1 MTEEQRKALEEKIK
15 NMSPEQLAELQKQ
28 QCIFCQIIAGK
39 IPSKKLHE
47 DDTSLGI
54 LDINPAA
61 KGHILLMPKQHYA
74 IMPQMPDAIITH
86 LFTEAQKLSQLQLRA
101 LKATGTNLFVANG
114 PEAGQRAQHFLL
126 HIIPRREGDN
136 LLAVEE
142 KMLDKSY
149 QKSIHASVQPRL
161 YELLG
166 VKLEKATQS
175 IPSPEHS
182 SPNAGEEEQPSAES
196 QPPTSPKSE
205 PKTPSPQPAA
215 KRPSKEDVSLDD
227 IANLFK

>member
-1 MTEEQRKALEEKIK
+1 MAEMTDEQRKALEEKIK

-47 DDTSLGI
+47 DDKSLAI

-74 IMPQMPDAIITH
+74 IMPQMPDDIITH
-86 LFTEAQKLSQLQLRA
+86 LFTTAQTLSQLQLRA

-114 PEAGQRAQHFLL
+114 TEAGQRAQHFLL
-126 HIIPRREGDN
+126 HIIPRKEADT
-136 LLAVEE
+136 LLNVEE

-166 VKLEKATQS
+166 LKLENLPQAEPQISPPHHSADSEQPKQTP
-175 IPSPEHS
+175 PSPTA
-182 SPNAGEEEQPSAES
+182 P
-196 QPPTSPKSE
+196 
-205 PKTPSPQPAA
+205 

>member
-1 MTEEQRKALEEKIK
+1 MPEMTEEQRKALEEKIK

-166 VKLEKATQS
+166 VKLEKPAE
-175 IPSPEHS
+175 PSL
-182 SPNAGEEEQPSAES
+182 S
-196 QPPTSPKSE
+196 QPKIQPE
-205 PKTPSPQPAA
+205 PKPQDQSSIEPSPQPAA